1 MLQTIQIDSRE
12 KAHAIETILSQFR
25 QNCVKYYVSKLYVGD
40 YADPFNARVVVDR
53 KQNLNEVCS
62 NLCQGHDRFRDELLR
77 AKEAGIRIVLLVEHG
92 PSVKCIADVEKW
104 VNPREKKNK
113 GATTGP
119 RLAKAMQTM
128 AERYDVEWRFCAK
141 DQTGN
146 EIIRILTEE
155 RHD

>member
-25 QNCVKYYVSKLYVGD
+25 QHCVKYYVSKLYVGD

-62 NLCQGHDRFRDELLR
+62 NLCQGHDRFRAELLR
-77 AKEAGIRIVLLVEHG
+77 AQEAGIKIILLIEHG
-92 PSVKCIADVEKW
+92 PDVKCIEDVEKW
-104 VNPREKKNK
+104 VNPRAKHNK
-113 GATTGP
+113 TATTGP

-128 AERYDVEWRFCAK
+128 AERYDVEWRFCTK
-141 DQTGN
+141 SETGN